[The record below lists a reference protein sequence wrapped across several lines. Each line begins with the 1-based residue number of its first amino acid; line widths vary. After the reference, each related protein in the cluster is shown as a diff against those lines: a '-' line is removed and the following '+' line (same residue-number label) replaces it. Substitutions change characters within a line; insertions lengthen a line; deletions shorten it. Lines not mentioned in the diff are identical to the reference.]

1 MHEADAGSRYSGYDK
16 TVIELDAILAFG
28 PAAAVAAG
36 TGKSLLSGIGSK
48 ILGSAGSL
56 LGGLFSSKSA
66 DKSWQRQ
73 LKLLE
78 KQQSFTERMSN
89 TSWQRGVAD
98 MKKAGIN
105 PLLAVSKGG
114 ASTPAAGG
122 GTAPKADSLSPMDF
136 LGMKAMEAQIGLT
149 NAQELTEK
157 ERKDLVK
164 NQRRSLEATAAFG
177 DVIQELHQ
185 LLRDFR
191 NTPTGQRVRDE
202 IAELGNNNISSAEG
216 THRNNRDGELIAPE
230 FEAKPKKKDNV
241 PPVVDDFLN
250 SLDLQGS
257 RDEKMRQYMAWPK
270 ERRFNAVRRYEQRTG
285 KRVHKELNQ

>member
-1 MHEADAGSRYSGYDK
+1 M
-16 TVIELDAILAFG
+16 IELDGILAFG
-28 PAAAVAAG
+28 PVAAAGAA

-73 LKLLE
+73 LKFLE

-105 PLLAVSKGG
+105 PLLAVSQGG
-114 ASTPAAGG
+114 ASTPAGGG
-122 GTAPKADSLSPMDF
+122 GTAPKSDSLSPMDF

-149 NAQELTEK
+149 NAQELTER
-157 ERKDLVK
+157 ERTDLVK

-177 DVIQELHQ
+177 DVIKEFGE

-191 NTPTGQRVRDE
+191 NTPTGEKLRDE
-202 IAELGNNNISSAEG
+202 ISKLGNNNTSSAEG

-230 FEAKPKKKDNV
+230 FEAQPKKKIT
-241 PPVVDDFLN
+241 
-250 SLDLQGS
+250 S
-257 RDEKMRQYMAWPK
+257 RRW
-270 ERRFNAVRRYEQRTG
+270 
-285 KRVHKELNQ
+285 